1 MKKLKE
7 VFSKKASTV
16 TPTVENSTE
25 KEIPVM
31 KPETESV
38 NETPTPIVEEEVVNP
53 AESVEDEK
61 LVTSTTE
68 SVESEEKEEAVVEN
82 VAFPEAMNHSTSI
95 NPPVVE
101 EVEAIATSKSVN
113 AFPEAMNHSIKQGSV
128 DPVPEK
134 APKIKKGTPK
144 HMPEAMNH
152 NYK

>member
-1 MKKLKE
+1 MKNKLKE
-7 VFSKKASTV
+7 VFSKKASPV
-16 TPTVENSTE
+16 TPTVENSIE

-31 KPETESV
+31 KPETETV
-38 NETPTPIVEEEVVNP
+38 NETPTPIVEEEVVSET
-53 AESVEDEK
+53 ES
-61 LVTSTTE
+61 TE
-68 SVESEEKEEAVVEN
+68 SVENEEKEEAVVEN

-101 EVEAIATSKSVN
+101 EVEVVATSKSVN

-134 APKIKKGTPK
+134 ALKVKKGTPK

-152 NYK
+152 TSK